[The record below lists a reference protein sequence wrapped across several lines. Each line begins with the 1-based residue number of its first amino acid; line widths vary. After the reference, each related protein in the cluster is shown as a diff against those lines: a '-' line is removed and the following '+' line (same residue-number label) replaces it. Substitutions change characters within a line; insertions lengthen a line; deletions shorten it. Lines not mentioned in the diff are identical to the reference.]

1 MSTNNKD
8 MGDFDDVVMEIELKN
23 GEQHVFA
30 LQLKHTVRPIAQ
42 VHLVTNNKKFSLKK
56 YSKEFKGVKTN
67 YNKSSSYSAPFQN
80 FHFILFSN
88 SVLEKHEE
96 IDENWMRL
104 EPIADGKKINSDLQ
118 IKQFDDCFEKKF
130 LNFGETDNGI
140 NFKLKCVQTDSPD
153 KEFFQ
158 QFSFYTRQK
167 HAKELEALIADTI
180 LKTFKSCSS
189 SVVINYLK
197 YFDQWSRRDYGCLK
211 LTKTDVRVKLA
222 ELLLTPHIQFPNLE
236 ELTTVPEEQS
246 SLVLELFGIFD
257 IIPFEKPPDIVLN
270 KIWTIILEHCR
281 TIYPCSK
288 STIFFDLNRDLLK
301 KNIEI
306 PLSAFGEKFDQI
318 ALKRFYVM
326 LWHIGL
332 VPLIVKI
339 VKDTPE
345 HEHILQAVKLCK
357 NKLNTKKFILVDNY
371 NFEGINDWK
380 IFRNLR
386 DLTSFTN
393 IYDSLIE
400 QLSISLQG
408 RESIFLKQFVK
419 IDKRLSESITMEEII
434 LMLDGNF
441 VVGSDGKKNFPK
453 YYTTRQVPKVLLST
467 KIFEEVDD
475 LFIVSYFEA
484 TENVDTQFDINV
496 IDVNK
501 YLFLKQ
507 NENVSNYNPKQ
518 FKMSY
523 LQKIQQNNQDI
534 NDKFLILARGGCTE
548 EQFEKI
554 SSRNPLKNCHYVRF
568 LEKEKVEWI
577 ESRGGIQK
585 IQKYRLDNKES
596 KSDDFVKDVDVLTHF
611 SNKINLICSEP
622 GMGKSVMMQFLKMQ
636 YSSEFW
642 VLSINLGEHSEFFKH
657 KHNVKEILEHF
668 LQIESDNSFVRK
680 TAEIYFSKKQ
690 IIFLWDGYDELP
702 GVSADSVIDAVK
714 NLASEGY
721 SQWLSARSD
730 VRGSLESAFNTLSL
744 SLTQFSE
751 QDQWDYIL
759 RHLEERHDHI
769 KSTQIAEKM
778 SENISAYLNCEYFD
792 TGIPLLIQMF
802 VEIYL
807 RTPEDQMNDVL
818 IITLTDMYDEF
829 IRTRFNILFERAE
842 ADSKNYYMR
851 QIQEQYLDS
860 QLPLYEIAAVK
871 ASFEEE
877 LFQRLNLNCD
887 ELVNEV
893 EETEDSLGLIVRIND
908 HGKPVF
914 THKTYEEF
922 LTASW
927 LSKNYK
933 DHLNLLVV
941 LFQENHRNIRFMFDM
956 ILAKDSPVHLAI
968 LYRNLE
974 TLKLHKD
981 QIKNCRDNGGRSALH
996 LACSWGSIYP
1006 PVSVIENNVQEV
1018 SKISEKVIVCLKSPI
1033 TIYDQKE
1040 SCPQIINFL
1049 LDHNCEVK
1057 EQDLLLGWNAFHYA
1071 DRSLFVGAINLLL
1084 KKVLIDREL
1093 LLNYNHIPTLL
1104 FYATFSCYDEL
1115 FQLLDEIPYI
1125 EYEFEC
1131 TKMNLLQIAAELNN
1145 LYAVCRILKC
1155 TLYKNALNTESEV
1168 ASSTLSSAICHG
1180 NKEILSVL
1188 LENGAAINGHENPPL
1203 VVAVIKDQMEC
1214 FKELL
1219 NAGANVDEFS
1229 VKGVSALII
1238 SARYNRKEFIKLLL
1252 EKGANINLTKMEFTV
1267 VGFAVMQ
1274 CPEMIPFLLEHNP
1287 DLNLQSET
1295 LGYTSLHVASDLG
1308 SPDIIKYLLKHSA
1321 DTRIKSKQLLTAL
1334 HVALANSKRENAL
1347 VLIEA
1352 DKSVIDECCCAFD
1365 QDNLLS
1371 PMSLAANSN
1380 FPEII
1385 QILCKLGADVNS
1397 AQCQTAPLHYA
1408 SYHGFDACVL
1418 ALIEAGASVN
1428 RPDANG
1434 DSPLHWSVNN
1444 PAMLRLLLRNYA
1456 DVNAKSKT
1464 GLTTLHIAANYGK
1477 IESVQELVKNGAN
1490 LNAKDNKNR
1499 APLYYCIQNGHYK
1512 VAKFLLD
1519 NGSTIEDGAE
1529 LLCRAASSDF
1539 PDGISLLLE
1548 RGVNVNAKEAKD
1560 GKTSLHCASIE
1571 GSNKC
1576 VKVLLG
1582 AGADPNC
1589 IDNLNSSPLSCAIM
1603 RTNYKVAECL
1613 INAGSDVNLKC
1624 EGTTPLHLAAS
1635 YGDIFG
1641 TILLVGH
1648 GADVNAAN
1656 KDGCTP
1662 LHFVCLSGQTAVEM
1676 QELFREY
1683 SEYHEKIYISY
1694 NGEDCAKELLQNVA
1708 NVNQKDI
1715 KGCTPLHLACQK
1727 KRSNL
1732 IRIFLENGADIN
1744 ALNNI
1749 KQTPLHVCLAVGNI
1763 EDVELLLESGADLN
1777 ITDVF
1782 GKTPLMC
1789 AMDWIHSEGII
1800 NLAILEQLVKLGANL
1815 DSPDQK
1821 TWTLLHRASNEGNT
1835 EVVKFLLKNG
1845 ADTESK
1851 NLLGC
1856 TPLFLACA
1864 GNHKEIVALLLEKK
1878 CQTNVCNA
1886 EGVSPLLLASM
1897 KSDEDII
1904 KLLLAA
1910 GSEITTQDFDGY
1922 TILHITCYLG
1932 MYNKS
1937 KIFLE
1942 AGVKIDQVDNQGEKI
1957 LYVCSRL

>member
-30 LQLKHTVRPIAQ
+30 LQLKHIVRPIAQ
-42 VHLVTNNKKFSLKK
+42 IHLVTNNKKFSLKK
-56 YSKEFKGVKTN
+56 YSKEFKEVKTN
-67 YNKSSSYSAPFQN
+67 YNKSSSYNAPFQN

-96 IDENWMRL
+96 IGENWMRL
-104 EPIADGKKINSDLQ
+104 EPIADGNKVNSDLL
-118 IKQFDDCFEKKF
+118 IRQFDDYFEKKF
-130 LNFGETDNGI
+130 LNLGETDNGI
-140 NFKLKCVQTDSPD
+140 NFKLKCVQNDSPD

-180 LKTFKSCSS
+180 LKTFKYCST

-197 YFDQWSRRDYGCLK
+197 YFDQWCRREYGCLK
-211 LTKTDVRVKLA
+211 LNKTDVRMKLA

-257 IIPFEKPPDIVLN
+257 MIPFEKPPDIVLN

-281 TIYPCSK
+281 TIYPCYK

-301 KNIEI
+301 KNVEL
-306 PLSAFGEKFDQI
+306 PLSAFSEKFDQI

-357 NKLNTKKFILVDNY
+357 NKLNTKKFILIDNY

-380 IFRNLR
+380 IFRNLT

-393 IYDSLIE
+393 IYDFIIE

-408 RESIFLKQFVK
+408 RESIFLNQFVK

-475 LFIVSYFEA
+475 LFVVSYSET
-484 TENVDTQFDINV
+484 TENVDTQFNINV

-523 LQKIQQNNQDI
+523 LQKIQQNNEDI

-568 LEKEKVEWI
+568 LDKEKVEWI

-585 IQKYRLDNKES
+585 IQKYRLDSEEF

-642 VLSINLGEHSEFFKH
+642 VLSINLGEHSEFFKQ

-668 LQIESDNSFVRK
+668 LQIESVNSFVRK

-690 IIFLWDGYDELP
+690 IIFLWDGFDELP
-702 GVSADSVIDAVK
+702 GVCADSVIDSVK

-730 VRGSLESAFNTLSL
+730 LRGNLESAFTTLNL
-744 SLTQFSE
+744 SLTQFSQ
-751 QDQWDYIL
+751 QDQRYYIL
-759 RHLEERHDHI
+759 KHLEEKYDPI
-769 KSTQIAEKM
+769 KSIHIATKM
-778 SENISAYLNCEYFD
+778 SENISAYLNCGYFD
-792 TGIPLLIQMF
+792 YTGIPLLIHMF

-818 IITLTDMYDEF
+818 IITLTDMYDAF

-842 ADSKNYYMR
+842 TDPENYYMR

-877 LFQRLNLNCD
+877 LFQSLNLNCD
-887 ELVNEV
+887 ELMNEV

-908 HGKPVF
+908 YGIPVF

-922 LTASW
+922 LTTSW
-927 LSKNYK
+927 ISKNYK

-956 ILAKDSPVHLAI
+956 ILAKDSSVHLAI

-974 TLKLHKD
+974 TLKLHED
-981 QIKNCRDNGGRSALH
+981 QIKNCRDNAGRSALH
-996 LACSWGSIYP
+996 LACSWGSTYP

-1018 SKISEKVIVCLKSPI
+1018 SKISEKVIVCINSPI
-1033 TIYDQKE
+1033 TIYGQE
-1040 SCPQIINFL
+1040 TSCFQIINFL
-1049 LDHNCEVK
+1049 LDHNCEVM

-1071 DRSLFVGAINLLL
+1071 DRALFVGAINLLL
-1084 KKVLIDREL
+1084 KKVLIDREF

-1104 FYATFSCYDEL
+1104 HYATFLCYDEL
-1115 FQLLDEIPYI
+1115 FQLVDEIPYM
-1125 EYEFEC
+1125 EYELEC
-1131 TKMNLLQIAAELNN
+1131 KKINLLQIAAQSNN
-1145 LYAVCRILKC
+1145 LHAVCRILKC
-1155 TLYKNALNTESEV
+1155 TVYKNGLKTECEV
-1168 ASSTLSSAICHG
+1168 ASSTLNSAICHG

-1188 LENGAAINGHENPPL
+1188 LENGAEVNGHENPPL
-1203 VVAVIKDQMEC
+1203 VEAVIEDQMEC
-1214 FKELL
+1214 FKKLL
-1219 NAGANVDEFS
+1219 NVGANVDEFS
-1229 VKGVSALII
+1229 DKGFSALIA
-1238 SARYNRKEFIKLLL
+1238 SARYNRKEFMKLLL
-1252 EKGANINLTKMEFTV
+1252 KKGANINLTKMELTV
-1267 VGFAVMQ
+1267 VGFAVKH

-1295 LGYTSLHVASDLG
+1295 LGYTSLHVASELG
-1308 SPDIIKYLLKHSA
+1308 SPDIIKYLLKHGA
-1321 DTRIKSKQLLTAL
+1321 DTRIKSKQLQTPL
-1334 HVALANSKRENAL
+1334 HIALAKGNRENAL
-1347 VLIEA
+1347 VLMEA
-1352 DKSVIDECCCAFD
+1352 DPSVVDECCKLHQGYLC
-1365 QDNLLS
+1365 S
-1371 PMSLAANSN
+1371 PMSLAAKSN

-1397 AQCQTAPLHYA
+1397 AQCQLAPLHCA
-1408 SYHGFDACVL
+1408 SYYGVDACVL

-1428 RPDANG
+1428 RLDANG
-1434 DSPLHWSVNN
+1434 SSSLHWSVKK
-1444 PAMLRLLLRNYA
+1444 PATLRLLLRNSA

-1464 GLTTLHIAANYGK
+1464 GVTTLHLAANNGN
-1477 IESVQELVKNGAN
+1477 IESAQELVKNGAN

-1576 VKVLLG
+1576 VKVLLD
-1582 AGADPNC
+1582 AGADPSC
-1589 IDNLNSSPLSCAIM
+1589 VDNFKCSPLMYSILCSKY
-1603 RTNYKVAECL
+1603 NVAECL
-1613 INAGSDVNLKC
+1613 INAGSDLNLKC
-1624 EGTTPLHLAAS
+1624 EGTTPLHVAAS
-1635 YGDIFG
+1635 HGDIFS
-1641 TILLVGH
+1641 TILLVRH
-1648 GADVNAAN
+1648 GADVNAT
-1656 KDGCTP
+1656 DGNGFTP
-1662 LHFVCLSGQTAVEM
+1662 LHCVSGTKETVVKL
-1676 QELFREY
+1676 QEILREN
-1683 SEYHEKIYISY
+1683 SEIQDKIYISY
-1694 NGEDCAKELLQNVA
+1694 NGEDCAKELLQNGA
-1708 NVNQKDI
+1708 NVNQKEI
-1715 KGCTPLHLACQK
+1715 MGCTPLHAACK
-1727 KRSNL
+1727 MKHSNL
-1732 IRIFLENGADIN
+1732 IKIFLENGADIN
-1744 ALNNI
+1744 ALNNM
-1749 KQTPLHVCLAVGNI
+1749 KQSPLHSCLAVGNI
-1763 EDVELLLESGADLN
+1763 EDAELLLESGADLN

-1821 TWTLLHRASNEGNT
+1821 TWTLLHRASNEGNI

-1851 NLLGC
+1851 NFRGF

-1886 EGVSPLLLASM
+1886 EGVSPLLLAIL

-1910 GSEITTQDFDGY
+1910 GSEITTQDDDGL
-1922 TILHITCYLG
+1922 TLLHKTCALG

-1942 AGVKIDQVDNQGEKI
+1942 AGVKIDQVDNQGKKNT
-1957 LYVCSRL
+1957 VRL